1 MFVLRSEICHFR
13 RLQLKLQFVSD
24 QGDEFRIGGF
34 SLGIADGV
42 AEKSLERIQVASV
55 PGHFDGMADGSFHSG
70 RGGLEGLCHLGIED
84 LGDGIGVPYG
94 PPGSLA
100 GCSRRT
106 LQRLSANV
114 DDLLLSLSS
123 RNSLLYGFEN
133 MIAKPNRKVKR
144 EPNEH
149 FRKFSWKLSKQF
161 PAQLSTI
168 YMKFGIVKTFLNNLI
183 FLKHLAGDSWH
194 RRHPLLLARC
204 FFVV

>member
-1 MFVLRSEICHFR
+1 MSQSEIGNFTW
-13 RLQLKLQFVSD
+13 LQLKLQFVCD
-24 QGDEFRIGGF
+24 QGDEFGIGGF
-34 SLGIADGV
+34 SFGIADGI
-42 AEKSLERIQVASV
+42 AEKSLQRIQVASV
-55 PGHFDGMADGSFHSG
+55 PGHFDGMADRPFHSAG
-70 RGGLEGLCHLGIED
+70 GGLEGLCHLRIQN

-106 LQRLSANV
+106 LQSLSANV

-149 FRKFSWKLSKQF
+149 FRKFS
-161 PAQLSTI
+161 
-168 YMKFGIVKTFLNNLI
+168 
-183 FLKHLAGDSWH
+183 
-194 RRHPLLLARC
+194 
-204 FFVV
+204 